1 MQEREISLVDL
12 MVDILLRWRMII
24 VWMLVGGMLLGAFSY
39 VRSTQSVATQK
50 IALEQQED
58 EATLRERLEKSL
70 TLTQKN
76 NVSAVL
82 NYEDFANYYNQSLF
96 MQIDAASVPK
106 SELTFLVKG
115 DAVYSIERLYEDALE
130 SGISQWLAEQNMD
143 EAVGVSELVKVTRG
157 TREFY
162 NGSALTDA
170 LESDSFT
177 VQIVHVTE
185 EDCVKLAD
193 QVVAYIASLQR
204 QFTESVGDHEVA
216 LINRSFAWITDTDIL
231 NLQRQMVA
239 NITAGNTN
247 AEKLKEAFSA
257 EETAYYNLLKAEKE
271 LEKNGEESGENM
283 AEAVRELE
291 EVTVPTPAV
300 NVKCVLLG
308 MILLAFI
315 YVFYLF
321 LKYILNNKL
330 RITDDIKKIYDL
342 PQLGMIPQGVSQK
355 KLFAFVDGWILK
367 LRDHNKRTFSEEEA
381 TGLATVAVKMQ
392 AKKEDLDAVYCIGC
406 NLKEKSL
413 QVAEQI
419 QTTLQEDGISIT
431 VLNNVLYNQ
440 EAMEQLQ
447 GAKAVFL
454 LEKAGETLYDEIVK
468 ELELLQR
475 QGIKVLGA
483 VVVE

>member
-1 MQEREISLVDL
+1 
-12 MVDILLRWRMII
+12 
-24 VWMLVGGMLLGAFSY
+24 
-39 VRSTQSVATQK
+39 
-50 IALEQQED
+50 
-58 EATLRERLEKSL
+58 
-70 TLTQKN
+70 
-76 NVSAVL
+76 
-82 NYEDFANYYNQSLF
+82 
-96 MQIDAASVPK
+96 
-106 SELTFLVKG
+106 
-115 DAVYSIERLYEDALE
+115 
-130 SGISQWLAEQNMD
+130 
-143 EAVGVSELVKVTRG
+143 
-157 TREFY
+157 
-162 NGSALTDA
+162 
-170 LESDSFT
+170 
-177 VQIVHVTE
+177 
-185 EDCVKLAD
+185 
-193 QVVAYIASLQR
+193 
-204 QFTESVGDHEVA
+204 
-216 LINRSFAWITDTDIL
+216 
-231 NLQRQMVA
+231 MVA

-392 AKKEDLDAVYCIGC
+392 AKKEGLDAVYCIGC

-419 QTTLQEDGISIT
+419 QTTLKEDGISIT
-431 VLNNVLYNQ
+431 ILNNVLYNQ
-440 EAMEQLQ
+440 ESMEQLQ